1 MRTTGLLVVYGVVNA
16 LICWGIPAQ
25 GQSVTNAAKAATDLR
40 DDIQTHAKTF
50 LQSLTAEQR
59 KQAVFR
65 FDDEERFDWH
75 YIPRDRKGVPLR
87 AMNAAQKQAALQ
99 LLKSSLSQEGYDK
112 ARGIMALENVLR
124 VIENRPAND
133 TYRDPDQYAFSVF
146 GDPSGKEPWSW
157 RVDGHHLAMQFLIV
171 AGPSGEGRVL
181 AQTPIFFGSNP
192 AVVRIDGPE
201 KGKQV
206 LKEETMHAFALL
218 ASLDTA
224 QVRRATLA
232 AVAYPDIVT
241 GNRRKLS
248 LDRMD
253 GLRMGDM
260 TPTQRA
266 LFTDLLKV
274 YMGRYRV
281 TLAKQQLDKLTKA
294 GLDELRFA
302 WAGDLTPTVGAG
314 KGWYYRIHGPT
325 ILIEYDNTQTN
336 ANHIHTVVRDLTND
350 FGMDALEEHYRNS
363 LHSKP

>member
-1 MRTTGLLVVYGVVNA
+1 MRTTRLIVVCGVLNA
-16 LICWGIPAQ
+16 LICWGILAQ
-25 GQSVTNAAKAATDLR
+25 GQSATKAAKAATDLR
-40 DDIQTHAKTF
+40 DDIQTHANTF
-50 LQSLTAEQR
+50 LRSLTAEQR
-59 KQAVFR
+59 KQAMFR

-75 YIPRDRKGVPLR
+75 YIPRDRKGLPLR
-87 AMNAAQKQAALQ
+87 AMNAEQKQAALQ

-112 ARGIMALENVLR
+112 ARSIMALENVLR

-146 GDPSGKEPWSW
+146 GNPSGKEPWSW
-157 RVDGHHLAMQFLIV
+157 RVDGHHLAMQFLII
-171 AGPSGEGRVL
+171 AGPTGEGRVL

-192 AVVRIDGPE
+192 AVVRVDGPE

-206 LKEETMHAFALL
+206 LKDETMHAFALL

-260 TPTQRA
+260 TSAQQA
-266 LFTDLLKV
+266 LFTALLKV
-274 YMGRYRV
+274 YLGRYRV

-314 KGWYYRIHGPT
+314 RGWYYRIHGPT

>member
-1 MRTTGLLVVYGVVNA
+1 MGTTRLIIVYSVVNA

-25 GQSVTNAAKAATDLR
+25 GQSVTRAAKAATDLR

-50 LQSLTAEQR
+50 LQSLTVEQR
-59 KQAVFR
+59 KQTMFR

-75 YIPRDRKGVPLR
+75 YIPRERKGLPLR
-87 AMNAAQKQAALQ
+87 VMNAAQKQAALQ

-112 ARGIMALENVLR
+112 ARGIMALEDVLR

-133 TYRDPDQYAFSVF
+133 TYRDPDQYAFSIF

-157 RVDGHHLAMQFLIV
+157 RVDGHHLAMQFLIG
-171 AGPSGEGRVL
+171 AGPTGEGRVL

-192 AVVRIDGPE
+192 AVVRVDGPE

-266 LFTDLLKV
+266 LFTELLKV
-274 YMGRYRV
+274 YLGRYRV

-350 FGMDALEEHYRNS
+350 FGMDALEEHYRSS

>member
-1 MRTTGLLVVYGVVNA
+1 MCKTRLFVACLLVNA
-16 LICWGIPAQ
+16 LVYRGTLAQ
-25 GQSVTNAAKAATDLR
+25 TGVASTPAKATAQLR
-40 DDIQTHAKTF
+40 DDIQTHARNF
-50 LQSLTAEQR
+50 LRSLTAEQR
-59 KQAVFR
+59 KRATFR

-75 YIPRDRKGVPLR
+75 YIPRDRKGLPLR
-87 AMNAAQKQAALQ
+87 AMNEEQKQAALQ

-112 ARGIMALENVLR
+112 ARGIMSLENVLR
-124 VIENRPAND
+124 IIENRPAND

-171 AGPSGEGRVL
+171 AGPTGEGRVL
-181 AQTPIFFGSNP
+181 AQTPSFFGSNP

-260 TPTQRA
+260 TSAQQA
-266 LFTDLLKV
+266 LFTQLLKV
-274 YMGRYRV
+274 YLGRYRV
-281 TLAKQQLDKLTKA
+281 TLAQQQLDKLTKA

-350 FGMDALEEHYRNS
+350 FGMDALEEHYRS
-363 LHSKP
+363 SPHTKP